1 MGGERRGR
9 KRRLCDTTIKG
20 SVVIIIPT
28 GQARRKK
35 PFLTLKIR
43 GTVGFGTDINVCASL
58 EKKFSLSLRFVEKTP
73 YIYIYIY

>member
-1 MGGERRGR
+1 MKAVCVWSGGGGKRRGR

-43 GTVGFGTDINVCASL
+43 GTVGFRTDINVCASL
-58 EKKFSLSLRFVEKTP
+58 EKKIQFISALR
-73 YIYIYIY
+73 